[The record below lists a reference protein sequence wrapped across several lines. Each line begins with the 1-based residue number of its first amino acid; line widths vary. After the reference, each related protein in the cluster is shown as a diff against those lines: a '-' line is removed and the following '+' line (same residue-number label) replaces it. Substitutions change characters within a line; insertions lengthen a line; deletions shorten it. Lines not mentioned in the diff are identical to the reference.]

1 MTGEPITRELRIL
14 LRAFMALAFG
24 AFILL
29 FVFSENTDDSF
40 SWTIK
45 PPLTAAFLGASYL
58 GAFILFWWTAR
69 RGDWE
74 AARAALVPV
83 TVIALLLLVATI
95 IHEDRFHDD
104 LFGWF
109 WRIVYLLAPLAIAA
123 AVTSQVRTR
132 RGFREPAGASA
143 GPQSPLPTE
152 LRALLLFQGITMLAI
167 GVYLFVAPDSADA
180 LWPWNLTPLTARA
193 IGSFVTGFGV
203 SALHAIAA
211 NDLTRFAGAAV
222 AYAGLAVMQLIG
234 VARYSGDM
242 TGGDA
247 DTAIYVAFLFSVLLA
262 GLYGWSC
269 VRRSSSSAASRSA

>member
-1 MTGEPITRELRIL
+1 MRELRIL
-14 LRAFMALAFG
+14 LFAFMALAFG

-29 FVFSENTDDSF
+29 FVLSEHTDDWF

-58 GAFILFWWTAR
+58 GAFILFAWTAR

-74 AARAALVPV
+74 SARAALVPV

-109 WRIVYLLAPLAIAA
+109 WRIVYLLTPVAIAA
-123 AVTSQVRTR
+123 ALAHQLRPRSRGR
-132 RGFREPAGASA
+132 RAPAGDL
-143 GPQSPLPTE
+143 PEPRSPLPAG

-167 GVYLFVAPDSADA
+167 GVYMFVAPESADA
-180 LWPWNLTPLTARA
+180 LWPWDLTPLTARA
-193 IGSFVTGFGV
+193 VGSFVTGFGV
-203 SALHAIAA
+203 SALHATAA
-211 NDLTRFAGAAV
+211 NDLTRFSGAAA
-222 AYAGLAVMQLIG
+222 AYAGLAAMQL
-234 VARYSGDM
+234 VAVVRYPDDM
-242 TGGDA
+242 TGSDV
-247 DTAIYVAFLFSVLLA
+247 DTALYVAFLFSVLLA
-262 GLYGWSC
+262 GLYGLSC

>member
-29 FVFSENTDDSF
+29 FVLSENTDDSF

-69 RGDWE
+69 RDDWE

-83 TVIALLLLVATI
+83 TVIALLLLIATI

-109 WRIVYLLAPLAIAA
+109 WRIVYVLAPLAIAA
-123 AVTSQVRTR
+123 AVTSQVLTW
-132 RGFREPAGASA
+132 RGLREPAVAA
-143 GPQSPLPTE
+143 PGPRVPLPAE
-152 LRALLLFQGITMLAI
+152 LRALLVFQGVTMLAI
-167 GVYLFVAPDSADA
+167 GAYLFVAPDSADT
-180 LWPWNLTPLTARA
+180 LWAWNLTPLTSRA

-203 SALHAIAA
+203 SALHAATA
-211 NDLTRFAGAAV
+211 NDLTRFAGAAM
-222 AYAGLAVMQLIG
+222 AYAGLAVMELVA

-242 TGGDA
+242 TGGDV
-247 DTAIYVAFLFSVLLA
+247 DTAMYVAFLFSVLLA

-269 VRRSSSSAASRSA
+269 ARRSSPSAASRSA